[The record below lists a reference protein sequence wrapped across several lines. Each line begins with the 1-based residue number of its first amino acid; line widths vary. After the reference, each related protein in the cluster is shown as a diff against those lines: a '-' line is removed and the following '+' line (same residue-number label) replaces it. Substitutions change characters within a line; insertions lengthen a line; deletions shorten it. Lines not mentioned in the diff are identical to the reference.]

1 MPEGPTCQELEK
13 RIQELEKEITSQ
25 EGVKKYHQLFMNS
38 PISLWE
44 EDFSQ
49 VKRRIDEIKQEYA
62 GDLGVFFLER
72 PDLVR
77 ELAGL
82 VRVID
87 VNQATL
93 KLYKAKS
100 KKTLLDGITTT
111 FSEQSYRDFIISLTT
126 IAEDRTELF
135 TEKTGLTIDGEP
147 IIVQIHWSVA
157 PGYEKTYG
165 RVLVCIIDIT
175 SQKRAETALRDSE
188 NFLNSVIESVQDGIS
203 ILNPDLTIRHT
214 NGVMKRWYK
223 EKLPLAGKRC
233 YQAYHN
239 RDAAC
244 PSCPT
249 LRCMQTGRVECEEVP
264 GLPGSEVL
272 WIELFSY
279 PMKNPETGEISGVI
293 EFVRDI
299 TSRRQM
305 EKDRKKL
312 QLQHHQSQKAES
324 LLRMARAIAHQFNNL
339 LSVIMGN
346 IDLVQ
351 KNQDLD
357 VNTLKMLDNCI
368 NAARQG
374 ADISHLMLTYI
385 GQTARR
391 KENLDLAKTCRDSLV
406 RVSDD
411 FPETV
416 VLKIDL
422 PDNGPMIHAD
432 DAQIK
437 RVISNLLTNAADAI
451 ANGPGEISITLEEVA
466 AKDIRTHHLLY
477 PADGKIAAETCAC
490 LSISDTGCGIPLEN
504 MEKILDPFFSTKVP
518 SRGLGLSVVLGII
531 TAHGGALS
539 VESRQER
546 GTTFRIFLP
555 VARQKAAV
563 RKVPDL
569 QASGKT
575 RGLVLVVDDEPALR
589 NLAKA
594 ILERCGYAVIM
605 ACDGDEAVALFE
617 KRRDD
622 IGCVLLDLTMPR
634 MNGWKTL
641 SALRKLRPDIPV
653 ILYSGYD
660 EAGVME
666 EEHEQLPQLFLQ
678 KPYRVADL
686 KAAMESVFPI

>member
-1 MPEGPTCQELEK
+1 MPKGPTYQELEK
-13 RIQELEKEITSQ
+13 RIQELEKEIASQ
-25 EGVKKYHQLFMNS
+25 EGAKKYHQLFMNS

-49 VKRRIDEIKQEYA
+49 VKRRIDEIKQEHA

-72 PDLVR
+72 PDMVR

-111 FSEQSYRDFIISLTT
+111 FSEQSYRDFIIALTT
-126 IAEDRTELF
+126 IAEGRTELF

-147 IIVQIHWSVA
+147 IIVQLHWAVA

-175 SQKRAETALRDSE
+175 NQKRAETALRDSE

-223 EKLPLAGKRC
+223 EKLPLAGKHC

-272 WIELFSY
+272 WVELFSY
-279 PMKNPETGEISGVI
+279 PLKNPETGEISGVV

-299 TSRRQM
+299 TRRRQM
-305 EKDRKKL
+305 EKEREKL
-312 QLQHHQSQKAES
+312 QHQLHQSQKAES
-324 LLRMARAIAHQFNNL
+324 LGRIAGAIAHQFNNL
-339 LSVIMGN
+339 LSVIIGN

-351 KNQDLD
+351 KNHNLD
-357 VNTLKMLDNCI
+357 GNALEMLDNCI
-368 NAARQG
+368 NAARRG

-385 GQTARR
+385 GQAAHRR
-391 KENLDLAKTCRDSLV
+391 ENLDLAKTCRDSLV

-437 RVISNLLTNAADAI
+437 QMISNLLTNAADAI
-451 ANGPGEISITLEEVA
+451 TNGPGEISITLEEVQA
-466 AKDIRTHHLLY
+466 TDIRTHHLY
-477 PADGKIAAETCAC
+477 PADGKIATETCAC

-504 MEKILDPFFSTKVP
+504 MENIFDPFFSTKLP
-518 SRGLGLSVVLGII
+518 GRGLGLPAVLGII
-531 TAHGGALS
+531 TAHDGALS
-539 VESRQER
+539 IESRQEQ
-546 GTTFRIFLP
+546 GTTFRVFLP
-555 VARQKAAV
+555 VARQKAAA
-563 RKVPDL
+563 RKVPEL
-569 QASGKT
+569 QASEKT

-594 ILERCGYAVIM
+594 MLGRFGYAVIT
-605 ACDGDEAVALFE
+605 ACDGAEAVAILE

-641 SALRKLRPDIPV
+641 SALRKLRSDIPV
-653 ILYSGYD
+653 ILCSGYD
-660 EAGVME
+660 KEGVMA
-666 EEHEQLPQLFLQ
+666 EEHEQSPQLFLQ
-678 KPYRVADL
+678 KPYHMADL
-686 KAAMESVFPI
+686 KAAMESVFRI